1 MKYKYILIP
10 FWLDRLRYIASIVFL
25 PFIVLIEGCLYLFTF
40 LKFRFHMI
48 LFFCIAA
55 LGCYWYFT
63 GMNFAFLNALI
74 LFVVLTLL
82 VALFKFLFKFFNK
95 LDKRAARLIRM
106 YPLTANY
113 LRVPQF
119 LVKKKKEG
127 LSRDEEEIY

>member
-10 FWLDRLRYIASIVFL
+10 FWLDILRYIASIIFL
-25 PFIVLIEGCLYLFTF
+25 PFIILIETCLYLFTF

-48 LFFCIAA
+48 LFFCIVAA
-55 LGCYWYFT
+55 GCYWHFT
-63 GMNFAFLNALI
+63 GMNFAFLDALI
-74 LFVVLTLL
+74 LLVVLTLL
-82 VALFKFLFKFFNK
+82 IALFKLLFKFFNK
-95 LDKRAARLIRM
+95 LDIRAARIIRM

-127 LSRDEEEIY
+127 LSRVEEEIY